1 MGQDFTT
8 ALIACNPHSH
18 ASAQPRHKAK
28 LKQCFMQPNARRK
41 GESYCRFGTPL
52 SMPIHSPL
60 IDLYHILSHSFSLV
74 LTLRSC
80 SKLSNYSE
88 GEEGRSAHHNRTP
101 LLCIRREERN
111 TSVDLHIHT
120 HTHARL
126 PTEFAKGDDR
136 HSASFNSPLLF
147 LHSRKRCHFVLGR
160 VAFPSLFVDQQANQR
175 RSYGVTAMES
185 IA

>member
-8 ALIACNPHSH
+8 ALIAYNPHSH
-18 ASAQPRHKAK
+18 ASAQPRRKAK

-41 GESYCRFGTPL
+41 GESYCPFGTPL
-52 SMPIHSPL
+52 SMPTHSPL

-111 TSVDLHIHT
+111 TSVDLHT
-120 HTHARL
+120 HTHL
-126 PTEFAKGDDR
+126 PAEFAKGDDR

-147 LHSRKRCHFVLGR
+147 LHSRKRCHFFLGPVAVL
-160 VAFPSLFVDQQANQR
+160 SLFVDQQAN
-175 RSYGVTAMES
+175 
-185 IA
+185 